1 MSKRL
6 RLYFTTVFAI
16 VLSMLLTWSLPA
28 SLSAYILLD
37 YLVVYSVLMGLFL
50 IASYIISDD
59 NLGIKLL
66 LSLVVLISIF
76 AFGAL
81 LFEYLNQE
89 SSIMSMGSK
98 NFVFWSFYELSLMA
112 FLFLTL
118 RASYRLFKNF
128 KK

>member
-98 NFVFWSFYELSLMA
+98 NFVFWSFYELSLMV

-118 RASYRLFKNF
+118 RASYRVFKNF

>member
-76 AFGAL
+76 AFGVL

-118 RASYRLFKNF
+118 RASYRVFKNF

>member
-16 VLSMLLTWSLPA
+16 VLSMLLTWSLPV

-118 RASYRLFKNF
+118 RASYRVFKNF

>member
-81 LFEYLNQE
+81 LFEYLNQK

>member
-118 RASYRLFKNF
+118 RASYRVFKNF

>member
-16 VLSMLLTWSLPA
+16 VLAMLLTWSLPA